1 MYFYHKRVVYLSLH
15 QENRQSSGWGFV
27 RLTEKDGEYCF
38 KLQAKIPE
46 DCQGKYPVYL
56 LIGKEKVLVSE
67 LMVQAGAMQGEFRLK
82 VLEDVIY
89 IGGNSYAL
97 SRLWG
102 IEILLSENTW
112 IRGIYQE
119 EPYSKAEKGVS
130 AAELPEGQ
138 EAEGQ
143 RQEKVRQEPEGQR
156 QELRRQEPEGRRQK
170 PIGQNREEQREEPE
184 GQTREPIRQEPAGQ
198 RQEPVGQN
206 PEPEKAGDPEQELLQ
221 KSREAKPLSQGGK
234 WKKLKEEYPQ
244 VHPFGDDRCFISL
257 EPGDLV
263 ILPAS
268 FQKLLNNSF
277 LLHGFYNYRPLI
289 LGPDRELSE
298 EGEENFYIGVPGTYF
313 EREKMVAVMF
323 GFEGFEGKGP
333 VEIGSFGYYMR
344 KVNL

>member
-15 QENRQSSGWGFV
+15 QENGQSSGWGFV

-138 EAEGQ
+138 EAERQ
-143 RQEKVRQEPEGQR
+143 RQEQVRQ
-156 QELRRQEPEGRRQK
+156 
-170 PIGQNREEQREEPE
+170 
-184 GQTREPIRQEPAGQ
+184 EPIRQEPAGQ
-198 RQEPVGQN
+198 RQEPIGQN
-206 PEPEKAGDPEQELLQ
+206 REPEKAGDPEQELLQ
-221 KSREAKPLSQGGK
+221 KSREAKPISQGGK

-277 LLHGFYNYRPLI
+277 LLHGFYNYRHLI

>member
-89 IGGNSYAL
+89 IRGNSYAL

-138 EAEGQ
+138 EAERQ
-143 RQEKVRQEPEGQR
+143 RQ
-156 QELRRQEPEGRRQK
+156 
-170 PIGQNREEQREEPE
+170 
-184 GQTREPIRQEPAGQ
+184 EPIRQEPAGQ

-234 WKKLKEEYPQ
+234 WEKLKEEYPQ

-277 LLHGFYNYRPLI
+277 LLHGFYNYRHLI

>member
-143 RQEKVRQEPEGQR
+143 RQEQVRQ
-156 QELRRQEPEGRRQK
+156 
-170 PIGQNREEQREEPE
+170 
-184 GQTREPIRQEPAGQ
+184 EPIRQEPAGQ

-277 LLHGFYNYRPLI
+277 LLHGFYNYRHLI

>member
-130 AAELPEGQ
+130 AAELPEG
-138 EAEGQ
+138 
-143 RQEKVRQEPEGQR
+143 
-156 QELRRQEPEGRRQK
+156 
-170 PIGQNREEQREEPE
+170 REQ
-184 GQTREPIRQEPAGQ
+184 
-198 RQEPVGQN
+198 
-206 PEPEKAGDPEQELLQ
+206 EPEKAGDPEQELLQ

-234 WKKLKEEYPQ
+234 WEKLKEEYPQ
-244 VHPFGDDRCFISL
+244 AHPFGDDRCFISL

-277 LLHGFYNYRPLI
+277 LLHGFYNYRHLI

>member
-46 DCQGKYPVYL
+46 GCQGKYPVYL
-56 LIGKEKVLVSE
+56 LIGKEKALVSE
-67 LMVQAGAMQGEFRLK
+67 FMVQAGAMQGEFRLK

-97 SRLWG
+97 SKLWG

-119 EPYSKAEKGVS
+119 EPFSKAERGVS
-130 AAELPEGQ
+130 AAELPEEQ
-138 EAEGQ
+138 EAERQ
-143 RQEKVRQEPEGQR
+143 RQEPVRQEAER
-156 QELRRQEPEGRRQK
+156 QRQK
-170 PIGQNREEQREEPE
+170 PIGQNREEQREESE
-184 GQTREPIRQEPAGQ
+184 GQTREPIRQESAGQ
-198 RQEPVGQN
+198 RQEPVRQN

-234 WKKLKEEYPQ
+234 WEKLKEEYPQ

-277 LLHGFYNYRPLI
+277 LLHGFYNYRHLI

>member
-1 MYFYHKRVVYLSLH
+1 MYFYYKRVVYLSLH
-15 QENRQSSGWGFV
+15 QENGQSSGWGFV
-27 RLTEKDGEYCF
+27 RLTEKEGEYCF

-56 LIGKEKVLVSE
+56 LIGKEKALVSE

-102 IEILLSENTW
+102 IEILLSENAW

-138 EAEGQ
+138 EAERQ
-143 RQEKVRQEPEGQR
+143 RQ
-156 QELRRQEPEGRRQK
+156 
-170 PIGQNREEQREEPE
+170 
-184 GQTREPIRQEPAGQ
+184 EPIRQEPAGQ

-234 WKKLKEEYPQ
+234 WEKLKEEYPQ
-244 VHPFGDDRCFISL
+244 AHPFGDDRCFISL

-277 LLHGFYNYRPLI
+277 LLHGFYNYRHLI

-344 KVNL
+344 RVNL

>member
-15 QENRQSSGWGFV
+15 QENGQSSGWGFV

-138 EAEGQ
+138 EAERQ
-143 RQEKVRQEPEGQR
+143 RQEQVRQ
-156 QELRRQEPEGRRQK
+156 
-170 PIGQNREEQREEPE
+170 
-184 GQTREPIRQEPAGQ
+184 EPIRQEPAGQ

-234 WKKLKEEYPQ
+234 WEKLKEEYPQ
-244 VHPFGDDRCFISL
+244 AHPFGDDRCFISL

-277 LLHGFYNYRPLI
+277 LLHGFYNYRHLI

>member
-1 MYFYHKRVVYLSLH
+1 MYFYYKRVVYLSLH
-15 QENRQSSGWGFV
+15 QENGQSSGWGFI
-27 RLTEKDGEYCF
+27 RLTEKEGEYCF

-46 DCQGKYPVYL
+46 GFQGKYPVYL
-56 LIGKEKVLVSE
+56 LIGKEKALVSE
-67 LMVQAGAMQGEFRLK
+67 LMVQAGAMQGEFKLK

-138 EAEGQ
+138 EAERQ
-143 RQEKVRQEPEGQR
+143 RQ
-156 QELRRQEPEGRRQK
+156 
-170 PIGQNREEQREEPE
+170 
-184 GQTREPIRQEPAGQ
+184 EPIRQEPAGQ

-234 WKKLKEEYPQ
+234 WEKLKEEYPQ
-244 VHPFGDDRCFISL
+244 AHPFGDDRCFISL

-277 LLHGFYNYRPLI
+277 LLHGFYNYRHLI

-344 KVNL
+344 RVNL

>member
-1 MYFYHKRVVYLSLH
+1 MYFYYKRVVYLSLH
-15 QENRQSSGWGFV
+15 QENGQSSGWGFI
-27 RLTEKDGEYCF
+27 RLTEKEGEYCF

-46 DCQGKYPVYL
+46 GFQGKYPVYL

-119 EPYSKAEKGVS
+119 ELYSKAEKGVS

-138 EAEGQ
+138 EAERQ
-143 RQEKVRQEPEGQR
+143 RQEQV
-156 QELRRQEPEGRRQK
+156 
-170 PIGQNREEQREEPE
+170 
-184 GQTREPIRQEPAGQ
+184 RQEPAGQ

-206 PEPEKAGDPEQELLQ
+206 PEPGKAGDPEQELLQ

-277 LLHGFYNYRPLI
+277 LLHGFYNYRHLI

>member
-119 EPYSKAEKGVS
+119 EPYAKAEKGVS

-138 EAEGQ
+138 EAERQ
-143 RQEKVRQEPEGQR
+143 RQEQVRQ
-156 QELRRQEPEGRRQK
+156 
-170 PIGQNREEQREEPE
+170 
-184 GQTREPIRQEPAGQ
+184 EPIRQEPAGQ

-234 WKKLKEEYPQ
+234 WEKLKEEYPQ
-244 VHPFGDDRCFISL
+244 AHPFGDDRCFISL

-277 LLHGFYNYRPLI
+277 LLHGFYNYRHLI

>member
-27 RLTEKDGEYCF
+27 RLTEKAGEYCF

-46 DCQGKYPVYL
+46 GCQGKCPVYL
-56 LIGKEKVLVSE
+56 LIGKEKALVSE
-67 LMVQAGAMQGEFRLK
+67 FMVQAGAMQGEFRLK

-97 SRLWG
+97 SKLWG

-138 EAEGQ
+138 EAERQ
-143 RQEKVRQEPEGQR
+143 RQEQVRQNREEQREEPEGQT
-156 QELRRQEPEGRRQK
+156 QE

-234 WKKLKEEYPQ
+234 WEKLKEEYPQ
-244 VHPFGDDRCFISL
+244 VHPFGDDRCFISF

-277 LLHGFYNYRPLI
+277 LLHGFYNYRHLI

-298 EGEENFYIGVPGTYF
+298 EGEESFYIGVPGTYF

>member
-46 DCQGKYPVYL
+46 GCQGKYPVYL

-67 LMVQAGAMQGEFRLK
+67 FMVQAGAMQGEFRLK

-97 SRLWG
+97 SKLWG
-102 IEILLSENTW
+102 IEILLSESTW

-119 EPYSKAEKGVS
+119 EPFSKAERGVS
-130 AAELPEGQ
+130 AAEL
-138 EAEGQ
+138 
-143 RQEKVRQEPEGQR
+143 
-156 QELRRQEPEGRRQK
+156 
-170 PIGQNREEQREEPE
+170 PE
-184 GQTREPIRQEPAGQ
+184 GQTREPIRQEPVGQ
-198 RQEPVGQN
+198 RQEPKGQN

-234 WKKLKEEYPQ
+234 WEKLKEEYPQ

-277 LLHGFYNYRPLI
+277 LLHGFYNYRHLI

>member
-15 QENRQSSGWGFV
+15 QENLQSSGWGFI
-27 RLTEKDGEYCF
+27 RLTEKEGEYCF

-46 DCQGKYPVYL
+46 GFQGKYPVYL
-56 LIGKEKVLVSE
+56 LIGKEKALVSE
-67 LMVQAGAMQGEFRLK
+67 LMVQAGAMQGEFKLK
-82 VLEDVIY
+82 VLKDVIY

-97 SRLWG
+97 SKLWG
-102 IEILLSENTW
+102 IEILLSESTW

-119 EPYSKAEKGVS
+119 EPFSKAERGVS
-130 AAELPEGQ
+130 AAELPEEQ

-143 RQEKVRQEPEGQR
+143 
-156 QELRRQEPEGRRQK
+156 
-170 PIGQNREEQREEPE
+170 
-184 GQTREPIRQEPAGQ
+184 EPIRQEPVGQ
-198 RQEPVGQN
+198 RQEPKGQN

-234 WKKLKEEYPQ
+234 WEKLKEEYPQ

-277 LLHGFYNYRPLI
+277 LLHGFYNYRHLI

>member
-1 MYFYHKRVVYLSLH
+1 MYFYYKRVVYLSLH
-15 QENRQSSGWGFV
+15 QENGQSSGWGFI
-27 RLTEKDGEYCF
+27 RLTEKEGEYCF

-46 DCQGKYPVYL
+46 GFQGKYPVYL
-56 LIGKEKVLVSE
+56 LIGKEKALVSE

-102 IEILLSENTW
+102 IEILLSENAW

-138 EAEGQ
+138 EAERQ
-143 RQEKVRQEPEGQR
+143 RQ
-156 QELRRQEPEGRRQK
+156 
-170 PIGQNREEQREEPE
+170 
-184 GQTREPIRQEPAGQ
+184 EPIRQEPAGQ

-234 WKKLKEEYPQ
+234 WEKLKEEYPQ
-244 VHPFGDDRCFISL
+244 AHPFGDDRCFISL

-277 LLHGFYNYRPLI
+277 LLHGFYNYRHLI

-344 KVNL
+344 RVNL

>member
-46 DCQGKYPVYL
+46 GCQGKYPVYL
-56 LIGKEKVLVSE
+56 LIGKEKALVSE
-67 LMVQAGAMQGEFRLK
+67 FMVQAGAMQGEFRLK

-97 SRLWG
+97 SKLWG
-102 IEILLSENTW
+102 IEILLSESTW

-119 EPYSKAEKGVS
+119 EPFSKAERGVS
-130 AAELPEGQ
+130 AAELPEEQ

-143 RQEKVRQEPEGQR
+143 
-156 QELRRQEPEGRRQK
+156 
-170 PIGQNREEQREEPE
+170 
-184 GQTREPIRQEPAGQ
+184 EPIRQEPVGQ
-198 RQEPVGQN
+198 RQEPKGQN
-206 PEPEKAGDPEQELLQ
+206 PELEKAGDPEQELLQ

-234 WKKLKEEYPQ
+234 WEKLKEEYPQ

-277 LLHGFYNYRPLI
+277 LLHGFYNYRHLI

>member
-15 QENRQSSGWGFV
+15 QENRQSSGRGFV

-138 EAEGQ
+138 EAERQ
-143 RQEKVRQEPEGQR
+143 RQEPGGQES
-156 QELRRQEPEGRRQK
+156 
-170 PIGQNREEQREEPE
+170 
-184 GQTREPIRQEPAGQ
+184 IRQEPAGQ

-234 WKKLKEEYPQ
+234 WEKLKEEYPQ

-277 LLHGFYNYRPLI
+277 LLHGFYNYRHLI

>member
-15 QENRQSSGWGFV
+15 QENGQSSGWGFV

-67 LMVQAGAMQGEFRLK
+67 LMVQAGAMQGEFKLK

-119 EPYSKAEKGVS
+119 ELYSKAEKGVS

-138 EAEGQ
+138 EAERQ
-143 RQEKVRQEPEGQR
+143 RQEQVRQ
-156 QELRRQEPEGRRQK
+156 
-170 PIGQNREEQREEPE
+170 
-184 GQTREPIRQEPAGQ
+184 EPIRQEPAGQ

-221 KSREAKPLSQGGK
+221 KSREAKPLSQGG
-234 WKKLKEEYPQ
+234 
-244 VHPFGDDRCFISL
+244 
-257 EPGDLV
+257 
-263 ILPAS
+263 
-268 FQKLLNNSF
+268 
-277 LLHGFYNYRPLI
+277 
-289 LGPDRELSE
+289 
-298 EGEENFYIGVPGTYF
+298 
-313 EREKMVAVMF
+313 
-323 GFEGFEGKGP
+323 
-333 VEIGSFGYYMR
+333 
-344 KVNL
+344 

>member
-1 MYFYHKRVVYLSLH
+1 MYFYYKRVVYLSLH
-15 QENRQSSGWGFV
+15 QENGQSSGWGFI
-27 RLTEKDGEYCF
+27 RLTEKEGEYCF

-46 DCQGKYPVYL
+46 GFQGKYPVYL
-56 LIGKEKVLVSE
+56 LIGKEKALVSE

-102 IEILLSENTW
+102 IEILLSENAW

-138 EAEGQ
+138 EAERQ
-143 RQEKVRQEPEGQR
+143 RQEQVRQ
-156 QELRRQEPEGRRQK
+156 
-170 PIGQNREEQREEPE
+170 
-184 GQTREPIRQEPAGQ
+184 EPIRQEPAGQ

-221 KSREAKPLSQGGK
+221 KSKEAKPLSQGGK
-234 WKKLKEEYPQ
+234 WEKLKEEYPQ
-244 VHPFGDDRCFISL
+244 AHPFGDDRCFISL

-277 LLHGFYNYRPLI
+277 LLHGFYNYRHLI

-344 KVNL
+344 RVNL

>member
-1 MYFYHKRVVYLSLH
+1 MYFYYKRVVYLSLH
-15 QENRQSSGWGFV
+15 QENGQSSGWGFV

-56 LIGKEKVLVSE
+56 LIGKEKALVSE

-102 IEILLSENTW
+102 IEILLSENAW

-138 EAEGQ
+138 EAERQ
-143 RQEKVRQEPEGQR
+143 RQ
-156 QELRRQEPEGRRQK
+156 
-170 PIGQNREEQREEPE
+170 
-184 GQTREPIRQEPAGQ
+184 EPIRQEPAGQ

-206 PEPEKAGDPEQELLQ
+206 PEPEKAVDPEQELLQ

-234 WKKLKEEYPQ
+234 WEKLKEEYPQ
-244 VHPFGDDRCFISL
+244 AHPFGDDRCFISL

-277 LLHGFYNYRPLI
+277 LLHGFYNYRHLI

-344 KVNL
+344 RVNL

>member
-15 QENRQSSGWGFV
+15 QENGQSSGWGFV

-119 EPYSKAEKGVS
+119 ELYSKAEKGVS

-138 EAEGQ
+138 EAERQ
-143 RQEKVRQEPEGQR
+143 RQEQVRQ
-156 QELRRQEPEGRRQK
+156 
-170 PIGQNREEQREEPE
+170 
-184 GQTREPIRQEPAGQ
+184 EPIRQEPAGQ

-206 PEPEKAGDPEQELLQ
+206 PEPGKAGDPEQELLQ

-268 FQKLLNNSF
+268 FQKLLNNSIR
-277 LLHGFYNYRPLI
+277 LHGFYNYRHLI

>member
-67 LMVQAGAMQGEFRLK
+67 FMVQAGAMQGEFRLK

-97 SRLWG
+97 SKLWG
-102 IEILLSENTW
+102 IEILLSESTW

-119 EPYSKAEKGVS
+119 EPFSKAERGVS
-130 AAELPEGQ
+130 AAELPEEQ

-143 RQEKVRQEPEGQR
+143 
-156 QELRRQEPEGRRQK
+156 
-170 PIGQNREEQREEPE
+170 
-184 GQTREPIRQEPAGQ
+184 EPIRQEPVGQ
-198 RQEPVGQN
+198 RQEPKGQN

-234 WKKLKEEYPQ
+234 WEKLKEEYPQ

-277 LLHGFYNYRPLI
+277 LLHGFYNYRHLI

>member
-97 SRLWG
+97 SKLWG
-102 IEILLSENTW
+102 IEILLSENAW

-138 EAEGQ
+138 EAERQ
-143 RQEKVRQEPEGQR
+143 RQEQVRQ
-156 QELRRQEPEGRRQK
+156 
-170 PIGQNREEQREEPE
+170 
-184 GQTREPIRQEPAGQ
+184 EPIRQEPAGQ

-234 WKKLKEEYPQ
+234 WEKLKEEYPQ
-244 VHPFGDDRCFISL
+244 AHPFGDDRCFISL

-277 LLHGFYNYRPLI
+277 LLHGFYNYRHLI

-344 KVNL
+344 RVNL

>member
-1 MYFYHKRVVYLSLH
+1 MYFYYKRVVYLSLH
-15 QENRQSSGWGFV
+15 QENGQSSGWGFI
-27 RLTEKDGEYCF
+27 RLTEKEGEYCF

-46 DCQGKYPVYL
+46 GFQGKYPVYL
-56 LIGKEKVLVSE
+56 LIGKEKALVSE

-102 IEILLSENTW
+102 IEILLSENAW

-138 EAEGQ
+138 EAERQ
-143 RQEKVRQEPEGQR
+143 RQEQV
-156 QELRRQEPEGRRQK
+156 RQK
-170 PIGQNREEQREEPE
+170 PIK
-184 GQTREPIRQEPAGQ
+184 QEPAGQ

-206 PEPEKAGDPEQELLQ
+206 PEPGKAGDPEQELLQ

-277 LLHGFYNYRPLI
+277 LLHGFYNYRHLI

>member
-15 QENRQSSGWGFV
+15 QENGQSSGWGFV

-119 EPYSKAEKGVS
+119 ELYSKAEKGVS

-138 EAEGQ
+138 EAERQ
-143 RQEKVRQEPEGQR
+143 RQEQV
-156 QELRRQEPEGRRQK
+156 
-170 PIGQNREEQREEPE
+170 
-184 GQTREPIRQEPAGQ
+184 RQEPAGQ

-206 PEPEKAGDPEQELLQ
+206 PEPGKAGDPEQELLQ

-277 LLHGFYNYRPLI
+277 LLHGFYNYRHLI

>member
-46 DCQGKYPVYL
+46 GCQGKYPVYL
-56 LIGKEKVLVSE
+56 LIGKEKALVSE
-67 LMVQAGAMQGEFRLK
+67 FMVQAGAMQGEFRLK

-97 SRLWG
+97 SKLWG
-102 IEILLSENTW
+102 IEILLSESTW

-119 EPYSKAEKGVS
+119 EPFSKAERGVS
-130 AAELPEGQ
+130 AAELPEEQ

-143 RQEKVRQEPEGQR
+143 
-156 QELRRQEPEGRRQK
+156 
-170 PIGQNREEQREEPE
+170 
-184 GQTREPIRQEPAGQ
+184 EPIRQEPVGQ
-198 RQEPVGQN
+198 RQEPKGQN

-234 WKKLKEEYPQ
+234 WEKLKEEYPQ
-244 VHPFGDDRCFISL
+244 VQPFGDDRCFISL

-277 LLHGFYNYRPLI
+277 LLHGFYNYRHLI

>member
-56 LIGKEKVLVSE
+56 LIGKEKALVSE

-138 EAEGQ
+138 EAE
-143 RQEKVRQEPEGQR
+143 R
-156 QELRRQEPEGRRQK
+156 
-170 PIGQNREEQREEPE
+170 
-184 GQTREPIRQEPAGQ
+184 Q

-234 WKKLKEEYPQ
+234 WEKLKEEYPQ

-277 LLHGFYNYRPLI
+277 LLHGFYNYRHLI

>member
-15 QENRQSSGWGFV
+15 QENGQSSGWGFI
-27 RLTEKDGEYCF
+27 RLTEKEGEYCF

-46 DCQGKYPVYL
+46 GFQGKYPVYL
-56 LIGKEKVLVSE
+56 LIGKEKALVSE

-97 SRLWG
+97 SKLWG
-102 IEILLSENTW
+102 IEILLSENAW

-138 EAEGQ
+138 EAERQ
-143 RQEKVRQEPEGQR
+143 RQEQVRQ
-156 QELRRQEPEGRRQK
+156 
-170 PIGQNREEQREEPE
+170 
-184 GQTREPIRQEPAGQ
+184 EPIRQEPAGQ

-234 WKKLKEEYPQ
+234 WEKLKEEYPQ
-244 VHPFGDDRCFISL
+244 AHPFGDDRCFISL

-277 LLHGFYNYRPLI
+277 LLHGFYNYRHLI

-344 KVNL
+344 RVNL

>member
-138 EAEGQ
+138 EAERQ
-143 RQEKVRQEPEGQR
+143 RQ
-156 QELRRQEPEGRRQK
+156 
-170 PIGQNREEQREEPE
+170 
-184 GQTREPIRQEPAGQ
+184 EPIRQEPAGQ

-277 LLHGFYNYRPLI
+277 LLHGFYNYRHLI

>member
-46 DCQGKYPVYL
+46 GCQGKYPVYL

-67 LMVQAGAMQGEFRLK
+67 FMVQAGAMQGEFRLK

-97 SRLWG
+97 SKLRG
-102 IEILLSENTW
+102 IEILLSESTW
-112 IRGIYQE
+112 IRRIYQE
-119 EPYSKAEKGVS
+119 EPFSKAERGVS
-130 AAELPEGQ
+130 AAELPEEQ

-143 RQEKVRQEPEGQR
+143 
-156 QELRRQEPEGRRQK
+156 
-170 PIGQNREEQREEPE
+170 
-184 GQTREPIRQEPAGQ
+184 EPIRQEPVGQ
-198 RQEPVGQN
+198 RQEPKGQN

-234 WKKLKEEYPQ
+234 WEKLKEEYPQ

-277 LLHGFYNYRPLI
+277 LLHGFYNYRHLI

>member
-1 MYFYHKRVVYLSLH
+1 VVYLSLH
-15 QENRQSSGWGFV
+15 QENGQSSGWGFV

-138 EAEGQ
+138 EAERQ
-143 RQEKVRQEPEGQR
+143 RQEQVRQ
-156 QELRRQEPEGRRQK
+156 
-170 PIGQNREEQREEPE
+170 
-184 GQTREPIRQEPAGQ
+184 EPIRQEPAGQ

-234 WKKLKEEYPQ
+234 WEKLKEEYPQ
-244 VHPFGDDRCFISL
+244 AHPFGDDRCFISL

-277 LLHGFYNYRPLI
+277 LLHGFYNYRHLI

>member
-89 IGGNSYAL
+89 IRGNSYAL

-119 EPYSKAEKGVS
+119 EPFSKAERGVS
-130 AAELPEGQ
+130 AAELPEEQ

-143 RQEKVRQEPEGQR
+143 
-156 QELRRQEPEGRRQK
+156 
-170 PIGQNREEQREEPE
+170 
-184 GQTREPIRQEPAGQ
+184 EPIRQEPVGQ
-198 RQEPVGQN
+198 RQEPKGQN

-234 WKKLKEEYPQ
+234 WEKLKEEYPQ

-277 LLHGFYNYRPLI
+277 LLHGFYNYRHLI

-323 GFEGFEGKGP
+323 GFEGFEGKGL

>member
-67 LMVQAGAMQGEFRLK
+67 LTVQAGAMQGEFRLK

-119 EPYSKAEKGVS
+119 EPYAKAEKGVS

-138 EAEGQ
+138 EAERQ
-143 RQEKVRQEPEGQR
+143 RQEQVRQ
-156 QELRRQEPEGRRQK
+156 
-170 PIGQNREEQREEPE
+170 
-184 GQTREPIRQEPAGQ
+184 EPIRQEPAGQ

-234 WKKLKEEYPQ
+234 WEKLKEEYPQ
-244 VHPFGDDRCFISL
+244 AHPFGDDRCFISL

-277 LLHGFYNYRPLI
+277 LLHGFYNYRHLI

>member
-15 QENRQSSGWGFV
+15 QENGQSSGWGFV

-56 LIGKEKVLVSE
+56 LIGKEKALVSE

-102 IEILLSENTW
+102 IEILLSENAW

-138 EAEGQ
+138 EAERQ
-143 RQEKVRQEPEGQR
+143 RQEQVRQ
-156 QELRRQEPEGRRQK
+156 
-170 PIGQNREEQREEPE
+170 
-184 GQTREPIRQEPAGQ
+184 EPIRQEPAGQ

-234 WKKLKEEYPQ
+234 WEKLKEEYPQ
-244 VHPFGDDRCFISL
+244 AHPFGDDRCFISL

-277 LLHGFYNYRPLI
+277 LLHGFYNYRHLI

-344 KVNL
+344 RVNL

>member
-15 QENRQSSGWGFV
+15 QENGQSSGWGFV

-89 IGGNSYAL
+89 IRGNSYAL

-138 EAEGQ
+138 EAERQ
-143 RQEKVRQEPEGQR
+143 RQEQVRQ
-156 QELRRQEPEGRRQK
+156 
-170 PIGQNREEQREEPE
+170 
-184 GQTREPIRQEPAGQ
+184 EPIRQEPAGQ

-277 LLHGFYNYRPLI
+277 LLHGFYNYRHLI

>member
-138 EAEGQ
+138 EAERQ
-143 RQEKVRQEPEGQR
+143 RQEQVRQ
-156 QELRRQEPEGRRQK
+156 
-170 PIGQNREEQREEPE
+170 
-184 GQTREPIRQEPAGQ
+184 EPIRQEPAGQ

-234 WKKLKEEYPQ
+234 WEKLKEEYPQ
-244 VHPFGDDRCFISL
+244 AHPFGDDRCFISL

-277 LLHGFYNYRPLI
+277 LLHGFYNYRHLI

>member
-89 IGGNSYAL
+89 IRGNSYAL

-138 EAEGQ
+138 EAERQ
-143 RQEKVRQEPEGQR
+143 RQEQVRQ
-156 QELRRQEPEGRRQK
+156 
-170 PIGQNREEQREEPE
+170 
-184 GQTREPIRQEPAGQ
+184 EPIRQEPAGQ

-277 LLHGFYNYRPLI
+277 LLHGFYNYRHLI